1 MNDQTIKSDAG
12 KPRLSLV
19 PTEIINCIARVREF
33 GVKKYPD
40 PDSWRRVSVDRYR
53 DALFR
58 HVIAYINNP
67 SSVDAESGLPHL
79 WHIACNAAFLC
90 ELERKYEI
98 PEYDDHNVSGL
109 LED

>member
-1 MNDQTIKSDAG
+1 MFDQNIKSDAG

-19 PTEIINCIARVREF
+19 PTQIITDIARIREY
-33 GVKKYPD
+33 GINKYGEKE
-40 PDSWRRVSVDRYR
+40 SWRKVEIERYR

-58 HVIAYINNP
+58 HVIAYIENP

-79 WHIACNAAFLC
+79 WHIACNVAFLC

-98 PEYDDHNVSGL
+98 PEYDDHTVSGL